1 MHASPAGQRVS
12 DYRGAATVL
21 SDLPAANFLIADKGV
36 EARLVSRGP
45 DRSRNRA
52 LHPGQGEPQ
61 SPGPLRHRPLQ
72 AAQPH
77 RAHGRQAQG
86 LATHRNQLRPLRTHL
101 HERNL
106 HRRNRHILVMS
117 PEPNQ
122 SIRFTA
128 SAPPVSAVPLPAT
141 LPLMLAGVAGLGWV
155 SRRRKR

>member
-1 MHASPAGQRVS
+1 LNSKLHAVCDEDGKPLILLLIEGQVS
-12 DYRGAATVL
+12 AWRGAATVL
-21 SDLPAANFLIADKGV
+21 SDLPDANFLIADKGV

-61 SPGPLRHRPLQ
+61 SPDPLRRQPLQ

-77 RAHGRQAQG
+77 RAHGRKAQG
-86 LATHRNQLRPLRTHL
+86 LATHRNQIRPLRTHL

-117 PEPNQ
+117 PEPR
-122 SIRFTA
+122 SGM
-128 SAPPVSAVPLPAT
+128 V
-141 LPLMLAGVAGLGWV
+141 
-155 SRRRKR
+155 